1 MKLNELLNYD
11 VIIFDCDGVLLD
23 VNTLKCEAFAKSV
36 ENYPRENVEGF
47 VEYCK
52 NTFGISRYQ
61 KFKDFFNLFAKEDFQ
76 EEKYN
81 YFLDVY
87 ADSCKKIYNSS
98 NLTEGALELLEIL
111 KREGKKTYIASG
123 SDELELREVFSN
135 KNLNN
140 YFNDIYGSPNTKS
153 EAVKHILASSY
164 NQNIL
169 FIGDALADSTVAKE
183 HNLDYMYM
191 YMYTLQSSEY
201 DLKCRE
207 SAISCIKTFKDV
219 I

>member
-1 MKLNELLNYD
+1 MRLNELLKYD

-36 ENYPRENVEGF
+36 EGYPREDVDAF

-52 NTFGISRYQ
+52 NTFGISRYK

-76 EEKYN
+76 EAKYN

-87 ADSCKKIYNSS
+87 ADSCKKIYNSA
-98 NLTEGALELLEIL
+98 NLTEGALELLKIL
-111 KREGKKTYIASG
+111 KSEGKRTYIASG

-153 EAVKHILASSY
+153 EAVKQIMASSY
-164 NQNIL
+164 RQNIL
-169 FIGDALADSTVAKE
+169 FIGDALADSAVAKE

-191 YMYTLQSSEY
+191 YMYTLQSPEN
-201 DLKCRE
+201 DLKCRKN
-207 SAISCIKTFKDV
+207 AISCIETLKDV